1 MPDGQQQEERE
12 PDEHDERGEEAQAGV
27 RLFSLATNACVPSS
41 PVVVVGPVDRLGVD
55 RRFFAWC
62 RDVPSGWL
70 GHPGESSAAPAFGPR
85 QRRAARPYFVRV
97 GMAVRPE
104 NRGARL
110 AECGL
115 DALAEAGLALG
126 LAGSLAEAM
135 QTVAEAAARAA
146 GAEVVVVRIADDARI
161 SLKACAVATSSAAVG
176 AELEGSR
183 VPLADIPEYEV
194 SDAEHLPESVQSAAE
209 RVRASSVVLIPLHLE
224 GRVEGSIELMRAGR
238 AFDDVERRFARL
250 AAGQAVLA
258 IRAFEGGAGAGEADP
273 GARLGL
279 AGEALAAGADGV
291 RTAEEITRFATE
303 ATGALA
309 GLLWRRGPDGAL
321 GLVASLGTVVPDD
334 ALPSARAAVER
345 ALLGRRPVAVEDIAG
360 LPALATLSATL
371 QLGQPSIGALQ
382 LLFSPDSE
390 PTDVA
395 LATLATFGVRAAHA
409 LRATFQ
415 ARTVALELER
425 TRALLA
431 VVGQAISELSLAH
444 TLETAVARVGEL
456 LEADRLA
463 VYLREDDRLYAAAG
477 IGLAGPHLLL
487 ANRLLELALGPFRS
501 RGILVVQEVAA
512 DPRLTGV
519 GDAAA
524 ETGIEAAIAVPL
536 LAGHDVIG
544 LLGVFPARGRILTEN
559 ESALLS
565 ALAVQLAVA
574 VQNAQLHERAKQ
586 LGEERERALEA
597 ERAASKRVRALYEI
611 SRSFAQSLSLEA
623 TLEAVAST
631 VVDVLGVDIALI
643 HMPDERRERLM
654 PRAIKVAEPRLEE
667 AIGSIIYKPQAF
679 GAHPVQLL
687 FRDAEPFLLT
697 RQTAEEI
704 GTPAIALVPFLERGW
719 TGAVVPIAT
728 PAEVLASLT
737 LISVQPGSP
746 VTAETIEQAT
756 AIGGQAALAI
766 DNARLYQQ
774 QKQFSDTMQRSLL
787 PHSVPKLQGL
797 ELGDAYESSARVEV
811 GGDVYDFMEL
821 GDGRLAVTLGDV
833 TGHGIEAAA
842 DMAMAKF
849 VFRSLAREHPEPGD
863 FLKSANEV
871 VVGEIAPGKFITLAY
886 MLIDG
891 GKGEVAAAGA
901 GHPPPRIVGAD
912 GSVTS
917 LETRG
922 LVLGIEPGQHYE
934 EVRAILDVGGAV
946 VLYTD
951 GVIEARWQSE
961 LYGVERLDR
970 VLSEQREL
978 SANDLARVVLD
989 DCRAFARGELADDCA
1004 VVVVKRTA

>member
-1 MPDGQQQEERE
+1 
-12 PDEHDERGEEAQAGV
+12 
-27 RLFSLATNACVPSS
+27 
-41 PVVVVGPVDRLGVD
+41 
-55 RRFFAWC
+55 
-62 RDVPSGWL
+62 
-70 GHPGESSAAPAFGPR
+70 
-85 QRRAARPYFVRV
+85 
-97 GMAVRPE
+97 MAVRPE
-104 NRGARL
+104 NRGSGL
-110 AECGL
+110 AESGL
-115 DALAEAGLALG
+115 EALAQAGLALG

-135 QTVAEAAARAA
+135 QTVAEAAARAV
-146 GAEVVVVRIADDARI
+146 GAEVVVVRVADDARA
-161 SLKACAVATSSAAVG
+161 SLTACAVATSSAAVG

-183 VPLADIPEYEV
+183 VRLADVPEYEV
-194 SDAEHLPESVQSAAE
+194 SDAKRLPEGVRRTADRVQ
-209 RVRASSVVLIPLHLE
+209 ASSVLLIPVQIDGRLE
-224 GRVEGSIELMRAGR
+224 GSVELMRAGD
-238 AFDDVERRFARL
+238 AFDDSERRLARL
-250 AAGQAVLA
+250 VAGQAALA
-258 IRAFEGGAGAGEADP
+258 IRAFEGGAGADDVDAEAT
-273 GARLGL
+273 LSL
-279 AGEALAAGADGV
+279 AGEALAAGADGI
-291 RTAEEITRFATE
+291 RTAAEIARFATE
-303 ATGALA
+303 ATEALA
-309 GLLWRRGPDGAL
+309 GLLWRRAPEGL
-321 GLVASLGTVVPDD
+321 LELVASVGTVLPDD
-334 ALPSARAAVER
+334 ALGPAAAAAER
-345 ALLGRRPVAVEDIAG
+345 ALHSRRPIGVEGMADLSG
-360 LPALATLSATL
+360 PATMSVTL

-382 LLFSPDSE
+382 LLFSPGNE
-390 PTDVA
+390 PSDVA
-395 LATLATFGVRAAHA
+395 LATLTTFGVRAAHA
-409 LRATFQ
+409 LRASFQ

-463 VYLREDDRLYAAAG
+463 VYLRDDDKLYAAAG
-477 IGLAGPHLLL
+477 IGLAGPHILL
-487 ANRLLELALGPFRS
+487 ADRLLELGLGPFRS
-501 RGILVVQEVAA
+501 RGMLVVQDVAS
-512 DPRLTGV
+512 DPRLAGV
-519 GDAAA
+519 VDAAGEA
-524 ETGIEAAIAVPL
+524 GIEAAIAVPL
-536 LAGHDVIG
+536 LAGQEVIG

-586 LGEERERALEA
+586 LGEERERALDA

-623 TLEAVAST
+623 TLEAVAGT
-631 VVDVLGVDIALI
+631 VVDVLDVDIALI
-643 HMPDERRERLM
+643 RMPDERREWLL

-667 AIGSIIYKPQAF
+667 AARSIMYKPEPF

-687 FRDAEPFLLT
+687 FRNAEPFQVT

-704 GTPAIALVPFLERGW
+704 GAPATALLPFLERGW

-737 LISVQPGSP
+737 IISVQPGSP
-746 VTAETIEQAT
+746 VTAETIDQAT

-787 PHSVPKLQGL
+787 PRSVPELQGL
-797 ELGDAYESSARVEV
+797 ELGEAYESSAHVEV

-863 FLKSANEV
+863 FLQSANEV
-871 VVGEIAPGKFITLAY
+871 VVGEIAPGKFITLVY

-891 GKGEVAAAGA
+891 AKGEVAAAGA
-901 GHPPPRIVGAD
+901 GHPAPRIVGVD
-912 GSVTS
+912 GSVTG
-917 LETRG
+917 LETGG

-934 EVRAILDVGGAV
+934 EVRATLAVGGAV

-951 GVIEARWQSE
+951 GVIEARREGE

-970 VLSEQREL
+970 LLSERRDL
-978 SANDLARVVLD
+978 SANELAQVVLD

>member
-1 MPDGQQQEERE
+1 
-12 PDEHDERGEEAQAGV
+12 
-27 RLFSLATNACVPSS
+27 
-41 PVVVVGPVDRLGVD
+41 
-55 RRFFAWC
+55 
-62 RDVPSGWL
+62 
-70 GHPGESSAAPAFGPR
+70 
-85 QRRAARPYFVRV
+85 
-97 GMAVRPE
+97 MAVRPE
-104 NRGARL
+104 HRGVGL
-110 AECGL
+110 AEGGL
-115 DALAEAGLALG
+115 EALAEAGLALG
-126 LAGSLAEAM
+126 LAGSLSEAM

-146 GAEVVVVRIADDARI
+146 GAEVVVVRVADDART
-161 SLKACAVATSSAAVG
+161 SLNACAVATSSAAVG

-183 VPLADIPEYEV
+183 LPLGDVPEYEV
-194 SDAEHLPESVQSAAE
+194 SDPERLPESVRRTAE
-209 RVRASSVVLIPLHLE
+209 RVQASSVLLIPIQID
-224 GRVEGSIELMRAGR
+224 GRVEGSVELMRTGH
-238 AFDDVERRFARL
+238 AFDEGERRFARL
-250 AAGQAVLA
+250 AAGQAALA
-258 IRAFEGGAGAGEADP
+258 IRAFEGGVGAGEIDAE
-273 GARLGL
+273 ATLGL
-279 AGEALAAGADGV
+279 AGEALAAGADGL
-291 RTAEEITRFATE
+291 RTADEITRFARE

-309 GLLWRRGPDGAL
+309 GLLWRRSPEGVL
-321 GLVASLGTVVPDD
+321 ELVASVGTVLPDD
-334 ALPSARAAVER
+334 ALLPAAAAAER
-345 ALLGRRPVAVEDIAG
+345 ALLGRQAVGVEPISD
-360 LPALATLSATL
+360 LPGLATLSATL

-382 LLFSPDSE
+382 LLFSSGSE
-390 PTDVA
+390 PSDVA

-409 LRATFQ
+409 LRASFQ

-431 VVGQAISELSLAH
+431 VVGQAISELSLSH

-463 VYLREDDRLYAAAG
+463 VYLRDDDKLYAAAD
-477 IGLAGPHLLL
+477 IGLAGPHVLL
-487 ANRLLELALGPFRS
+487 ANRLLELSLGPFRS
-501 RGILVVQEVAA
+501 RGMLVIQDIAS
-512 DPRLTGV
+512 DPRLAGV

-544 LLGVFPARGRILTEN
+544 LLGVFPARGRMLTEN

-586 LGEERERALEA
+586 LGEERERALDA

-611 SRSFAQSLSLEA
+611 SRSFAQSLSLDA

-643 HMPDERRERLM
+643 RMPDERREWLM
-654 PRAIKVAEPRLEE
+654 PRAIKVAEPRL
-667 AIGSIIYKPQAF
+667 ADAARSMMFKPQAF

-687 FRDAEPFLLT
+687 FRNAEPFQIT
-697 RQTAEEI
+697 RQTVEAI
-704 GTPAIALVPFLERGW
+704 GQPATALLPFLERGW

-737 LISVQPGSP
+737 IISVQPGSP
-746 VTAETIEQAT
+746 VTVETIDEAT

-787 PHSVPKLQGL
+787 PRSVPELQGL
-797 ELGDAYESSARVEV
+797 ELGDAYESSAHVEV

-821 GDGRLAVTLGDV
+821 ADGRLAVTLGDV

-863 FLKSANEV
+863 FLQSANEV
-871 VVGEIAPGKFITLAY
+871 VVGEIAPGKFITLVY
-886 MLIDG
+886 MVIDG
-891 GKGEVAAAGA
+891 GKGEVVAAGA
-901 GHPPPRIVGAD
+901 GHPAPRIVEVD
-912 GSVTS
+912 GSVRG

-922 LVLGIEPGQHYE
+922 LVLGIEPGQRYE
-934 EVRAILDVGGAV
+934 EVRATLDVGGAV

-951 GVIEARWQSE
+951 GVIEARWEGE

-970 VLSEQREL
+970 VLSERRDL
-978 SANDLARVVLD
+978 SANELAQAVLA

>member
-1 MPDGQQQEERE
+1 
-12 PDEHDERGEEAQAGV
+12 
-27 RLFSLATNACVPSS
+27 
-41 PVVVVGPVDRLGVD
+41 
-55 RRFFAWC
+55 
-62 RDVPSGWL
+62 
-70 GHPGESSAAPAFGPR
+70 
-85 QRRAARPYFVRV
+85 
-97 GMAVRPE
+97 MAVRPE
-104 NRGARL
+104 HRGVGL
-110 AECGL
+110 AEGGL
-115 DALAEAGLALG
+115 EALAEAGLALG
-126 LAGSLAEAM
+126 LAGSLSEAM

-146 GAEVVVVRIADDARI
+146 GAEVVVVRVADDART
-161 SLKACAVATSSAAVG
+161 SLNACAVATSSAAVG

-183 VPLADIPEYEV
+183 LPLADVSEYEV
-194 SDAEHLPESVQSAAE
+194 SDPERLPESVRRAAE
-209 RVRASSVVLIPLHLE
+209 RVQASSVLLIPIQID
-224 GRVEGSIELMRAGR
+224 GRVEGSVELMRAGR
-238 AFDDVERRFARL
+238 AFDEGERRFARL
-250 AAGQAVLA
+250 AAGQAALA
-258 IRAFEGGAGAGEADP
+258 IRAFEGGAGAGEIDAE
-273 GARLGL
+273 ATLGL
-279 AGEALAAGADGV
+279 AGEALAAGADGL
-291 RTAEEITRFATE
+291 RTADEITRFARE

-309 GLLWRRGPDGAL
+309 GLLWRRSPEGVL
-321 GLVASLGTVVPDD
+321 ELVASVGTVLPDD
-334 ALPSARAAVER
+334 ALLPAAAAAER
-345 ALLGRRPVAVEDIAG
+345 ALLGRQAVGVERIGD
-360 LPALATLSATL
+360 LPGLATLSATL

-382 LLFSPDSE
+382 LLFSSGSE
-390 PTDVA
+390 PSDVA

-409 LRATFQ
+409 LRASFQ

-463 VYLREDDRLYAAAG
+463 VYLLDDDKLYAAAD
-477 IGLAGPHLLL
+477 IGLAGPHVLL
-487 ANRLLELALGPFRS
+487 ANRLLELSLGPFRS
-501 RGILVVQEVAA
+501 RGMLVIQDIAS
-512 DPRLTGV
+512 DPRLAGV

-544 LLGVFPARGRILTEN
+544 LLGVFPARGRMLTEN

-586 LGEERERALEA
+586 LGEERERALDA

-611 SRSFAQSLSLEA
+611 SRSFAQSLSLDA

-643 HMPDERRERLM
+643 RMPDERREWLM
-654 PRAIKVAEPRLEE
+654 PRAIKVAEPRL
-667 AIGSIIYKPQAF
+667 ADAARSMMFKPQAF

-687 FRDAEPFLLT
+687 FRNAEPFQIT
-697 RQTAEEI
+697 RQTVEAI
-704 GTPAIALVPFLERGW
+704 GQPATALLPFLERGW

-737 LISVQPGSP
+737 IISVQPGSP
-746 VTAETIEQAT
+746 VTVDTIDQAT

-787 PHSVPKLQGL
+787 PRSVPELQGL
-797 ELGDAYESSARVEV
+797 ELGDAYESSAHVEV

-863 FLKSANEV
+863 FLQSANEV
-871 VVGEIAPGKFITLAY
+871 VVGEIAPGKFITLVY
-886 MLIDG
+886 MVIDG

-901 GHPPPRIVGAD
+901 GHPAPRIVGAD
-912 GSVTS
+912 GSVRG

-922 LVLGIEPGQHYE
+922 LVLGIEPGQRYE
-934 EVRAILDVGGAV
+934 EVRATLDLGGAV

-951 GVIEARWQSE
+951 GVIEARWEGE
-961 LYGVERLDR
+961 LYAVERLDR
-970 VLSEQREL
+970 VLSERRDL
-978 SANDLARVVLD
+978 SANELAQAVLD